1 MPIYQY
7 KSSETDKSC
16 EHCKNGFETMQG
28 MKDKPLTR
36 CPQCSQAVQK
46 VPTLCSGFTPML
58 SNGNLRDKGFTKLQ
72 KRSDGSYEKT
82 T

>member
-7 KSSETDKSC
+7 KATDKGC
-16 EHCKNGFETMQG
+16 DYCRHGFEQMQS
-28 MKDKPLTR
+28 MKDKPLTKCPR
-36 CPQCSQAVQK
+36 CGAKIKKCPS
-46 VPTLCSGFTPML
+46 LCSGYTPML

-72 KRSDGSYEKT
+72 KRGDGTYEKT

>member
-7 KSSETDKSC
+7 KATDKGC
-16 EHCKNGFETMQG
+16 DYCRNGFESMQS
-28 MKDKPLTR
+28 MKDKALTK
-36 CPQCSQAVQK
+36 CPQCGAKIKKCPS
-46 VPTLCSGFTPML
+46 LCSGYTPML

-72 KRSDGSYEKT
+72 KRGDGTYEKT